1 MDANADDDMEVEADH
16 ELVIIP
22 VRDKV
27 KDTKFLKAYS
37 TSSGLT
43 TIQIHKSKHSGAVVC
58 EVCSLS
64 VTSMAALERHQKAKH
79 SNRTFCC
86 SECGVSKDSP
96 RKLID
101 HQMTHKTTACP
112 KCDKIISH
120 HNKARHIK
128 SCQGQDPKFQC
139 VHLDI

>member
-43 TIQIHKSKHSGAVVC
+43 TIQINKSKHSGAVVC
-58 EVCSLS
+58 EIYSLNGS
-64 VTSMAALERHQKAKH
+64 SWEASEGKTHQ
-79 SNRTFCC
+79 
-86 SECGVSKDSP
+86 
-96 RKLID
+96 
-101 HQMTHKTTACP
+101 
-112 KCDKIISH
+112 
-120 HNKARHIK
+120 
-128 SCQGQDPKFQC
+128 
-139 VHLDI
+139 

>member
-43 TIQIHKSKHSGAVVC
+43 TIQINKSKHSGAVVC
-58 EVCSLS
+58 EICSLS
-64 VTSMAALERHQKAKH
+64 VTSMAALERHQNAKH
-79 SNRTFCC
+79 SNRTFYCA
-86 SECGVSKDSP
+86 ECGVSKE
-96 RKLID
+96 
-101 HQMTHKTTACP
+101 C
-112 KCDKIISH
+112 
-120 HNKARHIK
+120 
-128 SCQGQDPKFQC
+128 
-139 VHLDI
+139 